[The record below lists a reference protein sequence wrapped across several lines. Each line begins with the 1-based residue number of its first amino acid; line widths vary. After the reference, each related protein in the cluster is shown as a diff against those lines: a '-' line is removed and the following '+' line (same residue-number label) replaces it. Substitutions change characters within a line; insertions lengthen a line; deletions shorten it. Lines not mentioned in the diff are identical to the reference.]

1 MSGGRRPGIQTYTR
15 IDVGGV
21 HGQDGLGYLL
31 LPTRLFDKVFY
42 RLGVYPWNTHS
53 VQPRPTTSVWAMAV
67 TFFEIG
73 IKAVLQKVAT
83 SRFRARKGERVG
95 RAATPHRQ
103 LIERTM
109 AGTG

>member
-1 MSGGRRPGIQTYTR
+1 
-15 IDVGGV
+15 
-21 HGQDGLGYLL
+21 
-31 LPTRLFDKVFY
+31 
-42 RLGVYPWNTHS
+42 
-53 VQPRPTTSVWAMAV
+53 MAV
-67 TFFEIG
+67 TFFELG
-73 IKAVLQKVAT
+73 IKAVPHKVAT